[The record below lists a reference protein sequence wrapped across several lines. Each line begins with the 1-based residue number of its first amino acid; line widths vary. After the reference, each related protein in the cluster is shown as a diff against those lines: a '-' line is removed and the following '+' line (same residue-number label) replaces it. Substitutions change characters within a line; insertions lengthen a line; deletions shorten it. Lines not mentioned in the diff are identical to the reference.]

1 MEFYSFI
8 FQTYNVESHE
18 IEVCVMENNGKEI
31 HREVSENKNAK
42 RSKTEKITDELENW
56 FYFQ

>member
-18 IEVCVMENNGKEI
+18 IEVCVMESNGKEI
-31 HREVSENKNAK
+31 HQEVSENKNAK
-42 RSKTEKITDELENW
+42 RSKTEKNNR
-56 FYFQ
+56 